1 MQKINF
7 FIGELN
13 PTDNFYFDKI
23 YDMPNTSPNTSYG
36 LFDGEWEVKLK

>member
-13 PTDNFYFDKI
+13 PTDNFDFGKPYE
-23 YDMPNTSPNTSYG
+23 

>member
-13 PTDNFYFDKI
+13 PTDNFDFGKP
-23 YDMPNTSPNTSYG
+23 YDMPNTSYE